1 MRDVW
6 GRKCFEKRLGLQTV
20 GGVNLANSTATAEFL
35 PSFSR
40 TATALEVGDIGM
52 CWLRGNDVLGDK
64 RKKKTRK
71 FRKSL
76 RKKAEQSKSISVNE

>member
-20 GGVNLANSTATAEFL
+20 GGVNLANSTATPEFL

-52 CWLRGNDVLGDK
+52 SRKRRDK
-64 RKKKTRK
+64 RKKKNRK

-76 RKKAEQSKSISVNE
+76 RKKGGTKQINIMK